1 MRVIILS
8 CNTGEGHNSTGRA
21 ILEVLKNR
29 GVYSEMVDA
38 LACFS
43 KSFSNFIC
51 DWHAKLYRYAPGLWD
66 VGYRTFEKR
75 EMGADEREMISLLLT
90 LGKKKLKALLEGG
103 DYDAIICTHV
113 FSGMMVTELKK
124 TWDMCPPCYFVATD
138 YSCYPYT
145 DCCDMDG
152 YFIPANSV
160 KSEYAEVG
168 VPEERMLATGIPV
181 RQEFY
186 AHCDRTA
193 AREILGLPRDA
204 TVVLL
209 MCGSMG
215 VGPIRK
221 VAKKVA
227 ERLPKNAVLA
237 TFCAKNKRLYK
248 SMQEID
254 DPKIRVLGFTREVS
268 TYLDAADMII
278 TKPGGLSITEAAN
291 KWVPMVLINS
301 IGGCENANFYFMM
314 NRGYAV
320 GSSRAIDVVELAARL
335 AVDSERRA
343 RMVEAMKKDFN
354 CNSGEVIADIVME
367 AAAKH
372 RERKNLS
379 VAGV

>member
-8 CNTGEGHNSTGRA
+8 CNTGEGHNSTGKA

-29 GVYSEMVDA
+29 GVDSEMVDA

-43 KSFSNFIC
+43 KSFSKFIC

-66 VGYRTFEKR
+66 VGYRTFEKH
-75 EMGADEREMISLLLT
+75 EMGTDEREMVSLLLT
-90 LGKKKLKALLEGG
+90 LGKKKLKALLEEGR
-103 DYDAIICTHV
+103 YDAIVCTHV

-124 TWDMCPPCYFVATD
+124 SWDLCPPCYFVATD

-152 YFIPANSV
+152 YFIPANAV
-160 KSEYAEVG
+160 RSEYMEVG
-168 VPEERMLATGIPV
+168 IPQDRLLATGIPV

-186 AHCDRTA
+186 EHGDKAS
-193 AREILGLPRDA
+193 AREILGLRQDA

-227 ERLPKNAVLA
+227 ERLPSNAVLV

-248 SMQEID
+248 SMTEIG
-254 DPKIRVLGFTREVS
+254 DPKIRVLGFTKDVS
-268 TYLDAADMII
+268 TYMDAADMII
-278 TKPGGLSITEAAN
+278 TKPGGLSITESAN
-291 KWVPMVLINS
+291 KWLPMVLLHT
-301 IGGCENANFYFMM
+301 IGGCENANFYYMM

-320 GSSRAIDVVELAARL
+320 GSNRAIDVVELSYRL
-335 AVDSERRA
+335 AMDEERRE
-343 RMVEAMKKDFN
+343 RMVEAMRRDFAV
-354 CNSGEVIADIVME
+354 NSGEVIADTVID
-367 AAAKH
+367 AA
-372 RERKNLS
+372 RKFMQRKSGEL
-379 VAGV
+379 AGV